1 MNVIHILLQNFAKFL
16 QDTGASANTARNYLA
31 DINVFFRYLSDK
43 QQPVSFL
50 TLDSLLSSSSQNNYH
65 HYLLD
70 HFPTATVKR
79 RISSL
84 NKFSQFVK
92 NSHLVTPV
100 TPISSFQSPASVSSS
115 LPSPLPPISHSK
127 SNSPFLYALFV
138 LLIISVSIMSGYFAS
153 RFSKSSIIGLVDPS
167 AATIYS
173 QPR

>member
-84 NKFSQFVK
+84 NKFFIFV
-92 NSHLVTPV
+92 
-100 TPISSFQSPASVSSS
+100 
-115 LPSPLPPISHSK
+115 
-127 SNSPFLYALFV
+127 
-138 LLIISVSIMSGYFAS
+138 G
-153 RFSKSSIIGLVDPS
+153 
-167 AATIYS
+167 
-173 QPR
+173 